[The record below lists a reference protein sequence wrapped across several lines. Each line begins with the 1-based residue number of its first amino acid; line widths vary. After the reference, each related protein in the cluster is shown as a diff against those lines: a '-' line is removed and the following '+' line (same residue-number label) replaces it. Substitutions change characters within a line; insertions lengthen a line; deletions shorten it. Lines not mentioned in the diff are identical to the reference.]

1 MTNAY
6 DAIVIGARC
15 GGSPTAM
22 LLARAGYRVLLVDKA
37 TFPSDTMST
46 HLLHPPAVA
55 ALARWGILDRL
66 EATGCPP
73 VTTYDFDLG
82 DVSITGSPRP
92 VDGEARAFVPRRTVL
107 DALLVD
113 AAVAAG
119 AELREAFTVD
129 EVLFDDGRVSG
140 IGGHARGGAPVTE
153 RASVVIGADGMHSL
167 VAKAVRPARYNEV
180 PRITPLYYAYWS
192 GLPVDE
198 FTTYERSEHR
208 RGWAVSP
215 THDGLTCVVQGWPQ
229 EEFEANRRDV
239 EGAFM
244 RTFDLVP
251 EFAERIH
258 AATRETRF
266 VGSGNLPGFFR
277 QPYGPGWAL
286 VGDAGYHKHPITG
299 LGITDAFRDA
309 ELLASALDDCF
320 AGRRAYEDALAGY
333 QRERD
338 EQALP
343 LYELTAEFAMLEP
356 PPPDLEELIGAMQGN
371 QAAMDDFV
379 SVMAAT
385 LPAPEFFGPENT
397 GRIMER
403 AAA

>member
-1 MTNAY
+1 
-6 DAIVIGARC
+6 
-15 GGSPTAM
+15 
-22 LLARAGYRVLLVDKA
+22 
-37 TFPSDTMST
+37 
-46 HLLHPPAVA
+46 
-55 ALARWGILDRL
+55 
-66 EATGCPP
+66 
-73 VTTYDFDLG
+73 
-82 DVSITGSPRP
+82 
-92 VDGEARAFVPRRTVL
+92 
-107 DALLVD
+107 
-113 AAVAAG
+113 
-119 AELREAFTVD
+119 
-129 EVLFDDGRVSG
+129 
-140 IGGHARGGAPVTE
+140 
-153 RASVVIGADGMHSL
+153 MHSL
-167 VAKAVRPARYNEV
+167 VAKAVRPRQYHEV

-198 FTTYERSEHR
+198 FKTYERSEHR
-208 RGWAVSP
+208 RGCAVSP
-215 THDGLTCVVQGWPQ
+215 RPDGLTCVVQGWPQ
-229 EEFEANRRDV
+229 EEFEANRKDV

-244 RTFDLVP
+244 RSFDLVP

-277 QPYGPGWAL
+277 EPYGPGWAL

-309 ELLASALDDCF
+309 ELLVSALDDSF
-320 AGRRAYEDALAGY
+320 EGRRSYEDALAGY

-343 LYELTAEFAMLEP
+343 LYEFTAEFAKLEP

-397 GRIMER
+397 GRILER